1 MITYLIEAGLIHLSF
16 YLIYLLLL
24 RKETQYQLRRYFL
37 VGTTLV
43 AVVVPFLD
51 LPLLPASNTP
61 TVSEAINTL
70 EPVFITG
77 ERAAGFEAFTK
88 GYQFEWIHLIAL
100 ISVVFLGYFILS
112 IGSISRN
119 LKKSSRSSLY
129 GIPVWLQRE
138 ENPSYSF
145 FNWIFIGRDR
155 EELIVLHEKGHTL
168 HRHTAD
174 ILLLN
179 MFRVFFWWLP
189 SSWWVLKELRLIH
202 EFQADAYAMKH
213 ADAGYYKKLLIGNA
227 LSSVNMSLASSFH
240 HGTLLKRLKAMQAK
254 KQIISKWKLG
264 VLGTLVATV
273 VLVFSCSEQL
283 EQDVQ
288 EISANANLIVEYPL
302 ELQKRLEKLKHETGA
317 NYSVMEFHGEV
328 DKAKLEGL
336 VAEYKFAEILDIKE
350 GNKRFLILSQDD
362 AAFEFVKEMSKSED
376 GVYDIVDNQDE
387 MKEGVQ
393 EFYSF
398 ISNNMSYPK
407 QARRL
412 GVQGKVY
419 VQFIINEDGTVSNT
433 QAVKGIGAG
442 CDAEAVRVVAAST
455 WPIPGKVNGQAV
467 KTRMMVPI
475 MFQLS
480 DEEAAERDKLIE
492 IEEAEG

>member
-1 MITYLIEAGLIHLSF
+1 MITYLIEAGLIHLSL

-37 VGTTLV
+37 IGSTLAAV
-43 AVVVPFLD
+43 AVPFLD
-51 LPLLPASNTP
+51 IPLLPASNTP
-61 TVSEAINTL
+61 SVSEAINTL
-70 EPVFITG
+70 EPILINGKKTSDLV
-77 ERAAGFEAFTK
+77 AFTS
-88 GYQFEWIHLIAL
+88 GYQFEWIHVIGL
-100 ISVVFLGYFILS
+100 ISVVFLGYFILA

-138 ENPSYSF
+138 ENPSFSF

-174 ILLLN
+174 ILLMNL
-179 MFRVFFWWLP
+179 FRVFFWWLP

-288 EISANANLIVEYPL
+288 EISANASLVVDYPL
-302 ELQKRLEKLKHETGA
+302 AVQQRLEKLKHETGA
-317 NYSVMEFHGEV
+317 DFSVLEFHSETVDKKKLETLVSQAKFAQFMEV
-328 DKAKLEGL
+328 DEDDTK
-336 VAEYKFAEILDIKE
+336 Y
-350 GNKRFLILSQDD
+350 LILSQDD
-362 AAFEFVKEMSKSED
+362 AAYDVVMEMSKSE
-376 GVYDIVDNQDE
+376 GEVYQIVDDE
-387 MKEGVQ
+387 PEYEGGIQ
-393 EFYSF
+393 KFYEYVGSTLE
-398 ISNNMSYPK
+398 YPK
-407 QARRL
+407 SAREAGYEGR
-412 GVQGKVY
+412 VY
-419 VQFIINEDGTVSNT
+419 VSFVINKDGTVSDV
-433 QAVKGIGAG
+433 QAVKGVEESM
-442 CDAEAVRVVAAST
+442 DAEAVRVIAGSPQ
-455 WPIPGKVNGQAV
+455 WKPGRINGKVV
-467 KTRMMVPI
+467 RTRLMVPI
-475 MFQLS
+475 SYKL
-480 DEEAAERDKLIE
+480 DPEE
-492 IEEAEG
+492 G